1 MTDPGSKFL
10 PYGRHQ
16 IEDDDIAAVVAVLR
30 SDSLTGGPVVAE
42 FEQAFAERVGARFA
56 VACANGTA
64 GLHLAPLAL
73 GLGSNDAVIVPAL
86 TFLATA
92 NAARYVGSEVT
103 FADVDPETGLMR
115 PKDLLDAIARETE
128 RPVRA
133 AIPVHLNGQCVD
145 METLAEIA
153 ADQGL
158 RIVEDACH
166 AIGATYQTRAG
177 ETITVGSC
185 RHSDMTVFSLHPVKT
200 IAMGEGGVVTTND
213 PDLYAVLTRLRSHGM
228 LRDPSQFTQS
238 DEAFGDDGQPHPW
251 YYEMAEPGFNY
262 RASEIHCAL
271 GLSQLRKLDRFL
283 ARRTKIADC
292 YDHGLASLSPVLR
305 PVTRVPRC
313 NGGWHLYVVHIDFA
327 AAGKS
332 RDRLMSELRDRGI
345 GTQVHYLPVHR
356 QAYYRRRY
364 GSLQLPGADAYYA
377 GCLSLPFFPALTD
390 RDLERVAATLGDALA
405 ANAQLQLRKA
415 S

>member
-1 MTDPGSKFL
+1 MIDSGSAFL

-16 IEDDDIAAVVAVLR
+16 IEEDDIAAVVAVLR
-30 SDSLTGGPVVAE
+30 SDSLTGGPVVAK
-42 FEQAFAERVGARFA
+42 FEKAFAERVGARFA

-64 GLHLAPLAL
+64 GLHLATLAL
-73 GLGSNDAVIVPAL
+73 GLGSRDAVIVPTL

-115 PKDLLDAIARETE
+115 PADLLDAIARETD
-128 RPVRA
+128 RQAKAV
-133 AIPVHLNGQCVD
+133 IPVHLNGQCGD

-153 ADQGL
+153 AKRRL

-166 AIGATYQTRAG
+166 AVGATYQTRAG
-177 ETITVGSC
+177 DTVAVGSC

-213 PDLYAVLTRLRSHGM
+213 PDLYAALIRLRSHGM
-228 LRDPSQFTQS
+228 VRDPSQFTQA

-251 YYEMAEPGFNY
+251 YYEMVDPGFNY

-283 ARRTKIADC
+283 ARRAQIADR
-292 YDHGLASLSPVLR
+292 YDHELAALSPELR
-305 PVTRVPRC
+305 PIARVPRC
-313 NGGWHLYVVHIDFA
+313 NSGWHLYVVHIDFT

-332 RDRLMSELRDRGI
+332 RGHLMNELRERGI

-356 QAYYRRRY
+356 QTYYRRRY
-364 GSLQLPGADAYYA
+364 GSPSLPGADAYYA

-390 RDLERVAATLGDALA
+390 RDIGKVAATLGEALA
-405 ANAQLQLRKA
+405 SNAHLQTRKT